1 MAGLIPDVLDLFP
14 EATVAGSKVALTYL
28 KSLTHRPFTQQV
40 VKGGDKID
48 LGAGHVIEFVMAPNL
63 HWPDT
68 MFSFDHATGAEPT
81 VTCCL
86 SWQAQLLLSVPLGL
100 PYLTFCRKY
109 I

>member
-1 MAGLIPDVLDLFP
+1 MRQTLIESLCAGLIPDVLDLFP

-68 MFSFDHATGAEPT
+68 MFSFDHATGAGPNSHP
-81 VTCCL
+81 VT
-86 SWQAQLLLSVPLGL
+86 SFS
-100 PYLTFCRKY
+100 T
-109 I
+109 